1 MAALVLIPAQRAA
14 VDHVTARATLRREEA
29 LARLGD
35 ALDVAAALAMVAQ
48 ARVSINFHPDR
59 LLHNGRTVAEAIAAE
74 GVYRGQF
81 ETGISNGG
89 RSAYPGGDRDRWEE
103 ALFGGAYHVAG
114 VVNADRPKYGSLN
127 VADHPDGASPRFGS
141 CHLRLHPEVNAR
153 CTFTDGDSHLGPADI
168 GTLAAFECVLAGQLE
183 RSGWPPSVTT
193 TAAAGVN
200 GRVLDG
206 YIEAQVHGPLHLD
219 RDVEAIVLDPSFRG
233 TPEAELL
240 AGTGRPIRWHYGF
253 ELRADEYGDEF
264 RGPEVPPLA
273 RAVEERF
280 GGEGLDAAVVGRVAA
295 AFIRHPEQWR
305 SFGEPD
311 ELLQYAK
318 YLWHTLVHFGRP
330 VASPIR

>member
-1 MAALVLIPAQRAA
+1 
-14 VDHVTARATLRREEA
+14 VTAQAARRRDEA
-29 LARLGD
+29 LGRIGD
-35 ALDVAAALAMVAQ
+35 AVDVAAALVVVAQ
-48 ARVSINFHPDR
+48 ARVTVNFHPDR
-59 LLHNGRTVAEAIAAE
+59 LLHNGQTVAEALAAE

-103 ALFGGAYHVAG
+103 ALFGGAYHVDG

-127 VADHPDGASPRFGS
+127 LADHPDGASPRFGS
-141 CHLRLHPEVNAR
+141 CHLRLRPEVNAR
-153 CTFTDGDSHLGPADI
+153 CTFTVGDSHLGPADI

-183 RSGWPPSVTT
+183 RSDWPPVV
-193 TAAAGVN
+193 AAGAN

-206 YIEAQVHGPLHLD
+206 YLEAQVHGELRLD

-233 TPEAELL
+233 TPAAALL
-240 AGTGRPIRWHYGF
+240 GGLGRPVRWHYGF

-273 RAVEERF
+273 RAVGERF
-280 GGEGLDAAVVGRVAA
+280 GGGRLDAAVVGRAAA
-295 AFIRHPEQWR
+295 AFIRHPEEWR
-305 SFGEPD
+305 RFGEPD

-330 VASPIR
+330 AASTIR